1 VWYYG
6 IGRYAPVLLT
16 TTFAVVFLYLKIMD
30 ELEYENYLAAIDRLD
45 SRAFVWER
53 EESVLEQLR
62 DEDGYRV
69 PGCFHTRPANIDG

>member
-6 IGRYAPVLLT
+6 IGRYAPELLT

-30 ELEYENYLAAIDRLD
+30 EEELEEYLAAIDRLD
-45 SRAFVWER
+45 SRINTRER
-53 EESVLEQLR
+53 DSSVLEQLR

-69 PGCFHTRPANIDG
+69 PGCFHTRPANIDV